1 MKKAQIISAIQRKGG
16 ACKSTILQ
24 CIAARMGKDGAKALI
39 VDTDPQ
45 ASCVEW
51 AGEQDIEN
59 VDTLAHL
66 DEDTVLE
73 VIEKVRGDYDVILVD
88 TAGYDS
94 RMASYVIAASDL
106 ILIPSGGSKSN
117 VMGAARTW
125 KHADITTRNL
135 KEPPLIR
142 VAFWGVKKNSNVYNH
157 AAAAMQA
164 ANIPIINSHV
174 GNLVGFEAMSW
185 NGGLPS
191 GTAAMALTDFMATL
205 QQENLLEFYR
215 TDEKAGEGAIHGQA
229 A

>member
-1 MKKAQIISAIQRKGG
+1 MARAQIISAIQRKGG
-16 ACKSTILQ
+16 ACKSTVLQ
-24 CIAARMGKDGAKALI
+24 CIAAKMGRDGAKALI
-39 VDTDPQ
+39 IDTDPQ

-66 DEDTVLE
+66 DEDTILE
-73 VIEKVRGDYDVILVD
+73 VIDKVAQTYDVVLVD
-88 TAGYDS
+88 TAGFDS

-125 KHADITTRNL
+125 KHADISTRNL
-135 KEPPLIR
+135 KSSPLIR
-142 VAFWGVKKNSNVYNH
+142 VVFWGVKKNSNVYNH
-157 AAAAMQA
+157 AAEAMKAAE
-164 ANIPIINSHV
+164 IPTINCHV

-185 NGGLPS
+185 NGGLPN
-191 GTAAMALTDFMATL
+191 GTAAMALNQFIATM
-205 QQENLLEFYR
+205 Q
-215 TDEKAGEGAIHGQA
+215 DEKLLDFYGAGEEAVHGQA

>member
-1 MKKAQIISAIQRKGG
+1 MAQAQIISAIQRKGG
-16 ACKSTILQ
+16 ACKSTMLQ
-24 CIAARMGKDGAKALI
+24 CIAARMGRDGAKALI
-39 VDTDPQ
+39 IDTDPQ

-66 DEDTVLE
+66 DEDTVLD
-73 VIEKVRGDYDVILVD
+73 VIERVRGEYDIILID

-125 KHADITTRNL
+125 KHADISTKNL
-135 KEPPLIR
+135 KKQPLIR
-142 VAFWGVKKNSNVYNH
+142 VVFWGVKKNSNVYNH
-157 AAAAMQA
+157 AAQAMSAAE
-164 ANIPIINSHV
+164 IPVIDCHV

-185 NGGLPS
+185 NGGLPN
-191 GTAAMALTDFMATL
+191 GTAAIALSQFMATM
-205 QQENLLEFYR
+205 QEEGLLNFYS
-215 TDEKAGEGAIHGQA
+215 EEEEVAHGQA